1 MGVGKPEDLVE
12 SVRRGIDMFDCVMPT
27 RNARNG
33 HLFVTEGVV
42 KIRNAKHRNDTSP
55 LDENCDCYTCKNY
68 SRSYLHHLDKCNEI
82 LGARLNTI
90 HNLRYYQR
98 VMQGLRDS
106 NAYAQSAGAPQ
117 GGGMEMIIMLA
128 VFGLIFYFLLYRPQA
143 KRVKEHKNLVSSLSK
158 GDEVLTQGG
167 LVGKITKVSEEKDFI
182 EVALNDSNNI
192 VVQKS
197 SVTAVL
203 PKGTMKSL

>member
-1 MGVGKPEDLVE
+1 M
-12 SVRRGIDMFDCVMPT
+12 S
-27 RNARNG
+27 
-33 HLFVTEGVV
+33 LF
-42 KIRNAKHRNDTSP
+42 I
-55 LDENCDCYTCKNY
+55 
-68 SRSYLHHLDKCNEI
+68 
-82 LGARLNTI
+82 
-90 HNLRYYQR
+90 
-98 VMQGLRDS
+98 S

-167 LVGKITKVSEEKDFI
+167 LVGKITKVSEEKYFI
-182 EVALNDSNNI
+182 EFAINDSNNI